1 MSRKLSDSLY
11 RAGVGALAL
20 AVAVLVLASSVEL
33 HDSNRQHATLAS
45 PTEIAVDARHA
56 GSAAHFERSEI
67 VLVSH
72 CPECLLRSQSVGK
85 VAAPLLTALDAVTL
99 QRLLGFPDD
108 TPPLSDRGG
117 PVSSRAPPVS

>member
-11 RAGVGALAL
+11 RTGVGALTL
-20 AVAVLVLASSVEL
+20 AVAALVLASSVEL
-33 HDSNRQHATLAS
+33 HDSNRQHVTLGS

-56 GSAAHFERSEI
+56 GSTAHFERSEV

-85 VAAPLLTALDAVTL
+85 VAAPLLTALNAATL
-99 QRLLGFPDD
+99 QNLLGLPDD
-108 TPPLSDRGG
+108 TPPLSGRSR
-117 PVSSRAPPVS
+117 PASSRAPPVS